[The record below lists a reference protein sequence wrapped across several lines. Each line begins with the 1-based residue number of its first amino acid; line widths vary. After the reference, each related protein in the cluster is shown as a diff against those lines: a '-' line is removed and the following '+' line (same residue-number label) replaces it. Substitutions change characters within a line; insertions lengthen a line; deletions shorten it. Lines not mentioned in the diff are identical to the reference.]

1 MIIALKQG
9 RGCEIPLCEG
19 ETEDPCREGRGPC
32 MQNGSRS
39 AAAGLTRLNL
49 VPSYRDGKKSFM
61 RVTVE
66 TMPETTTGI
75 NHGCAESLLAAGSA
89 CQHG

>member
-1 MIIALKQG
+1 MRYPCVKVK
-9 RGCEIPLCEG
+9 RK
-19 ETEDPCREGRGPC
+19 TRVDRDEDLACKMVPGL
-32 MQNGSRS
+32 